1 MLQDTIQKNGDQ
13 DRKCHIDILQHFK
26 GIYQIKII
34 RTMVKKLQN
43 NGTYYVK

>member
-26 GIYQIKII
+26 SIYQII

-43 NGTYYVK
+43 NGTNYVK